1 MASWLRTNPSEEW
14 WEQPPWQIDPIL
26 LVLPSSICKLFLTF
40 KVIDV
45 KKQLSFSQAHNICRK
60 SHQAVT
66 LPSQAALSNHMASI
80 SQCVLHQLFVIG
92 VILFLYW
99 FRAEVWN
106 QVDLCWSLCHLL
118 AVWPWARALNS
129 LSFCVL
135 IIKWVIPLQHPVT
148 IEIVQLKHFI
158 QHSGRYNCIALHLV
172 HFSRFIF
179 DSLTQESHFDGS
191 IFPLPPY

>member
-26 LVLPSSICKLFLTF
+26 LVLPSSTCKLFLTF

-45 KKQLSFSQAHNICRK
+45 KKQLSFPRLITSAE

-80 SQCVLHQLFVIG
+80 SQCVLHQLFVIA
-92 VILFLYW
+92 VIFFLYW

-129 LSFCVL
+129 LSFYVF
-135 IIKWVIPLQHPVT
+135 IIKWVIPLQHPVRT
-148 IEIVQLKHFI
+148 EIIQLKHFI
-158 QHSGRYNCIALHLV
+158 QRSGRYDCIALHLV

-179 DSLTQESHFDGS
+179 DSLTQESHFDRS